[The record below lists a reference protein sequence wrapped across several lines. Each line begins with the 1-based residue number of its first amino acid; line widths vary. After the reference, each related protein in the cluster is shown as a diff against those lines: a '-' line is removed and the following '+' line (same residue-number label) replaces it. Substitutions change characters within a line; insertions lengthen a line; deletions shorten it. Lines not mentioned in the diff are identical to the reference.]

1 MVGKFMMEAKMCVQ
15 CGFKSIS
22 TIKCDHCGKPPLPK
36 EAYTMKNDRRVNSLL
51 GMFQP
56 SSFSLFGDLLRISA
70 EGFWIRGVKVEQDKD
85 EAQKIYDTFINYLC
99 NVKKGD

>member
-1 MVGKFMMEAKMCVQ
+1 MEAKTCVQ

-22 TIKCDHCGKPPLPK
+22 IIKCDHCGKLPLSK
-36 EAYTMKNDRRVNSLL
+36 EAYTVKNDQSVNLL
-51 GMFQP
+51 SGMFQP

-99 NVKKGD
+99 NVKKGE